1 MLKIYSV
8 KRFCLVL
15 FKNIEV
21 IETNNFNV
29 KITSQLLC
37 GLCGNPTLFMK
48 PILGDLKG
56 YCSGRW
62 TLTFQTPPSYGVFF
76 GPKNFTINSSKP
88 LSIVTSCFDSI
99 SLITS
104 VSIRLFPAL
113 GEDILTIFLISLGVT
128 LIISVRAALSPW
140 PRLSEQ
146 ALTDWGAA
154 AKSVT
159 SPNKSS
165 QMT

>member
-21 IETNNFNV
+21 VETNNFNV

-88 LSIVTSCFDSI
+88 LRIVTSCFDSI

-113 GEDILTIFLISLGVT
+113 GEDILVFQSSVGLKSIF
-128 LIISVRAALSPW
+128 
-140 PRLSEQ
+140 
-146 ALTDWGAA
+146 
-154 AKSVT
+154 
-159 SPNKSS
+159 
-165 QMT
+165 